1 MMIRRKLQVL
11 ALVTISGLGIILLAT
26 ITGLNSMHDA
36 ETSAQRRE
44 GYSLM
49 LVEIKASAVS
59 TIMLDPAI
67 KETSDIFTDAEKNID
82 ELQTKVTAII
92 KRPELRETF
101 KQLIAKWVAY
111 DQASR
116 QLIALAGSDPKS
128 ANDHLVPLYN
138 DQFKP
143 FQTGLEKFVADRLVE
158 AKAGRVDAQSVAA
171 RTYWTMVS
179 LIVVVAVI
187 NIALVVALSLSLQ
200 NSLTGILRKIGGLR
214 QGDLTERLPASG
226 GDELSQIAA
235 GVNDFVGEM
244 QTILR
249 NVLVS
254 ASDVSASAA
263 QLNSTARQ
271 VASSSAN
278 QSDSAA
284 STAAA
289 IEQMSVSV
297 ASIADTTSEVRAL
310 STASIEDAQQ
320 GDKSIAELQN
330 ELAKVQNDVD
340 AIATHVREFVGSTNS
355 IAGMTQQIRE
365 IADQTNL
372 LALNA
377 AIEAARAGE
386 QGRGFAVVAD
396 EVRKLAERS
405 SRSAGEITEVTK
417 GLNSKSVMVDRS
429 VNEGLDSL
437 SASLDFVKNLAQVLS
452 NTTRSVQKTSSGVD
466 DVTASVQEQKAASA
480 SVAQNVEAIAQMAE
494 ANRSASQESSQ
505 ASERLEQLAV
515 SLKGL
520 IERFKV

>member
-11 ALVTISGLGIILLAT
+11 ALVTVIGLGMILLAT
-26 ITGLNSMHDA
+26 IVGLNSMHEA

-49 LVEIKASAVS
+49 LVEIKASAIS
-59 TIMLDPAI
+59 TIMLDPTI
-67 KETSDIFTDAEKNID
+67 KETRDVFTDAEKTID
-82 ELQTKVTAII
+82 ELQAKVTGII
-92 KRPELRETF
+92 RRPELRETF
-101 KQLIAKWVAY
+101 KQLISKWVAY

-128 ANDHLVPLYN
+128 ANDQLVPLYN
-138 DQFKP
+138 AQFKP
-143 FQTGLEKFVADRLVE
+143 FQTGLEKFVADRLIE
-158 AKAGRVDAQSVAA
+158 AKEGRVNAQSVAT
-171 RTYWTMVS
+171 RTYWTMIS

-187 NIALVVALSLSLQ
+187 NIALVIALSLSLQ
-200 NSLTGILRKIGGLR
+200 NSLTGILRKIGVLR
-214 QGDLTERLPASG
+214 QGDLTERLPANG
-226 GDELSQIAA
+226 GDELSQIAT
-235 GVNDFVGEM
+235 GVNDFIAEM
-244 QTILR
+244 QGILK
-249 NVLVS
+249 NVLGS
-254 ASDVSASAA
+254 ASEVSTAAA
-263 QLNSTARQ
+263 QLSSTARQ
-271 VASSSAN
+271 VASSSAS

-297 ASIADTTSEVRAL
+297 ASIADTTSEVRQF
-310 STASIEDAQQ
+310 SNASIEDAQK
-320 GDKSIAELQN
+320 GDKSISELQN
-330 ELAKVQNDVD
+330 ELAKVQSGVD

-405 SRSAGEITEVTK
+405 SQSAGEIAAVTE
-417 GLNSKSVMVDRS
+417 GLKSKSVMVDRS
-429 VNEGLDSL
+429 VNDGIDSL
-437 SASLDFVKNLAQVLS
+437 AASLEFVKNLAQILS
-452 NTTRSVQKTSSGVD
+452 STTCSVRKTSSGVD

-494 ANRSASQESSQ
+494 TNRSASHESSQ